1 MKIRLI
7 TLLRF
12 ILSSLSWELINRL
25 NDWNI
30 NQFINI
36 QNFSKLN
43 DKWENALN
51 WVGLL
56 KSLQIFEKFKICNKS
71 THLICVHCPFLYK
84 YENIPIAL
92 NFICLNLQ
100 DTHQLD
106 FNWKNTK

>member
-1 MKIRLI
+1 MRE
-7 TLLRF
+7 RVE
-12 ILSSLSWELINRL
+12 LSRSVKKFADLAATSK
-25 NDWNI
+25 NI
-30 NQFINI
+30 
-36 QNFSKLN
+36 
-43 DKWENALN
+43 EN
-51 WVGLL
+51 
-56 KSLQIFEKFKICNKS
+56 FEKFKIFNKS